1 MKSHLL
7 RVFPYFILVTTVLA
21 LLSTSEPFSA
31 GDRSLQAAFRAQALS
46 DQPPPEWQLPPHPNS
61 THHLIFRSVSGL
73 LQRWSNT
80 LRRNGALGLS
90 PILGLG
96 ICQLFRPS
104 IFARPG
110 HNIVPA
116 TIPAGTI
123 LYHGRSNDQVPDVP
137 EWLAFDF
144 EHAYLFCRGACYVL
158 SLQAKRD
165 LRLVYF
171 DGSSAAKMKDGPLD
185 SQDIV
190 GWGKPQSDKFFSE
203 RERINALCD
212 WGRPFGLDGFIRME
226 FHLCVSRYL
235 MRPRR
240 WGLIVPS

>member
-7 RVFPYFILVTTVLA
+7 RIFPFFILATTVLGLPFA
-21 LLSTSEPFSA
+21 SEPFSA
-31 GDRSLQAAFRAQALS
+31 GDKPLQAAFRASALS
-46 DQPPPEWQLPPHPNS
+46 DQPPAEWQSPPNPNS
-61 THHLIFRSVSGL
+61 THHLIFNSVSGL

-80 LRRNGALGLS
+80 LRRNGALGLTS
-90 PILGLG
+90 IPRLG
-96 ICQLFRPS
+96 ICQLFRLS
-104 IFARPG
+104 IFARSG

-171 DGSSAAKMKDGPLD
+171 DGSSAAKMEDGPLD
-185 SQDIV
+185 TQDIV
-190 GWGKPQSDKFFSE
+190 AWGKPQSDKSFSE
-203 RERINALCD
+203 RERIKALCD
-212 WGRPFGLDGFIRME
+212 WGRPFGLDGFVRME
-226 FHLCVSRYL
+226 FHLCVSHYL
-235 MRPRR
+235 MRRR